1 MPSSLARLIEKMY
14 VKTFAKP
21 SMQKINNK
29 ILHFALRGRGY
40 NNFIDSRETGE
51 TNFFSIL
58 SKFNVR
64 LCIDIG
70 ANKGNYSR
78 SLLEI
83 PGTKVIAFEP
93 LPKAFKS
100 LEDLQK
106 KYSDRFEC
114 FNLGIADKDTFLT
127 LHFGEEDSE
136 FASFSSEVNSID
148 YVGKSNVN
156 TIEVKVKTLDG
167 FLEERMSEEIDLL
180 KIDTE
185 GFEYEVLVGAAKT
198 IRNNP
203 PKFVQ
208 LEFNYHQLFRNQSL
222 LSLSKLL
229 PGYKPHQ
236 LLPFDYGMAL
246 RDPTL
251 PESNFYYFSNFIF
264 VREDIAA
271 KL

>member
-1 MPSSLARLIEKMY
+1 MRFIERMY

-21 SMQKINNK
+21 SMQNINNIVLK
-29 ILHFALRGRGY
+29 FALRSRGY
-40 NNFIDSRETGE
+40 NNFADIRETGE
-51 TNFFSIL
+51 RKFFSVL
-58 SKFNVR
+58 SKFNPG

-70 ANKGNYSR
+70 ANKGICSR
-78 SLLEI
+78 ALLEI

-100 LEDLQK
+100 LEDIQK
-106 KYSDRFEC
+106 KHPDRFEC
-114 FNLGIADKDTFLT
+114 FNLGIADRDTFLT

-136 FASFSSEVNSID
+136 FASFSSEVNCIG

-156 TIEVKVKTLDG
+156 TMDVKVKTLDG
-167 FLEERMSEEIDLL
+167 FLEERKSEVIDLL

-198 IRNNP
+198 IRNTP

-208 LEFNYHQLFRNQSL
+208 LEFNYHQLFRNQSF

-229 PGYKPHQ
+229 PGYKSYQ
-236 LLPFDYGMAL
+236 LLPFDYGMEL
-246 RDPTL
+246 RDPAS
-251 PESNFYYFSNFIF
+251 PESNVYNFSNFIF
-264 VREDIAA
+264 VREDIVA